1 MITKRDEI
9 FFAMRLLAEKYC
21 AVVPKEDTDAYI
33 VKDIP
38 HFYAVC
44 IDIEHMTGKR
54 GSELVK
60 EEEMKA

>member
-1 MITKRDEI
+1 M
-9 FFAMRLLAEKYC
+9 
-21 AVVPKEDTDAYI
+21 
-33 VKDIP
+33 P

-54 GSELVK
+54 GAELVK